1 MEEREDAGC
10 CPRSTV
16 GTQEGTGIDSALA
29 FLRDRWEVTVVSGG
43 ELLAHHTAMQQGIK
57 VPLLQ
62 GNKGAIV
69 VKGPARAQGEQE
81 RAGLR

>member
-1 MEEREDAGC
+1 MTGERWGA
-10 CPRSTV
+10 
-16 GTQEGTGIDSALA
+16 
-29 FLRDRWEVTVVSGG
+29 
-43 ELLAHHTAMQQGIK
+43 AHQHTAMQQGIK

-69 VKGPARAQGEQE
+69 VKGPARAQREQE

>member
-1 MEEREDAGC
+1 MLAAA
-10 CPRSTV
+10 PQSTV